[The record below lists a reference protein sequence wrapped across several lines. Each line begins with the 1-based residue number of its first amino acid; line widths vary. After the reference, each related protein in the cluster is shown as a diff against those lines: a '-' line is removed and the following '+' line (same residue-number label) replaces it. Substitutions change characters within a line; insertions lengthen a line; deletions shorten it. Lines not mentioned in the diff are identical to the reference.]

1 MVPAIVEAV
10 HRNVQIGTL
19 IVRFFAG
26 IFERRMSPRTISG
39 PFQIAVI
46 SDAAAHEGS
55 SALLELI
62 ATISLNLA
70 IINLLP
76 LPILDGGVMLL
87 LLIEAA
93 LGRDIDFAVRAAFA
107 RAGAA
112 LLLVLAAFVIYNDLS
127 KLLSGWREVVVAS
140 QTGLELINLLLQLLS
155 RGLIRIV
162 FCDDVVNLDGD
173 ISTGYVFDGMRPMF
187 HCTVNLREIEA
198 RDVHSV
204 DHHQRRAS
212 KMLRLLAD
220 ELLEEP
226 FGRQQFNADRHRRH
240 RNF

>member
-1 MVPAIVEAV
+1 MVPAIVESV

-26 IFERRMSPRTISG
+26 IFERRMSPSTISG

-76 LPILDGGVMLL
+76 LPILDGGVMLS

-93 LGRDIDFAVRAAFA
+93 LD
-107 RAGAA
+107 
-112 LLLVLAAFVIYNDLS
+112 
-127 KLLSGWREVVVAS
+127 
-140 QTGLELINLLLQLLS
+140 
-155 RGLIRIV
+155 
-162 FCDDVVNLDGD
+162 
-173 ISTGYVFDGMRPMF
+173 
-187 HCTVNLREIEA
+187 
-198 RDVHSV
+198 
-204 DHHQRRAS
+204 
-212 KMLRLLAD
+212 
-220 ELLEEP
+220 
-226 FGRQQFNADRHRRH
+226 
-240 RNF
+240 